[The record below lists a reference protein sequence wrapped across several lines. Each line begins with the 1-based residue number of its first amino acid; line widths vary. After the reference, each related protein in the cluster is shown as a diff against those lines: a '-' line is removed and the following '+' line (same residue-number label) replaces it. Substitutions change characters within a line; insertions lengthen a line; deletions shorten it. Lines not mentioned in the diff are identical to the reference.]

1 MPQELKNI
9 IEVIVREYLNNALIL
24 HYDIC
29 TCEKCR
35 QDILSRVVAKIP
47 AEYIELAPGEEAPYE
62 YISAIRDK
70 YKGEIVK
77 ELMQAIDAVGQN
89 PSHPV
94 TEDKIKAFNS
104 LLDRI
109 FQDRNLDFR
118 QYNSGI
124 IRRKLALRMREKGL
138 ESYADYARFLIQN
151 PDEYEKLLAQ
161 LCINVSEFFRDPE
174 VWVTVRYLF
183 ENLLQEKK
191 LKNERNLVIWSAG
204 CASGEETYTIAI
216 LLKELFR
223 QEPQNFSLTLLG
235 TDIDKKCLS
244 AADDAVY
251 TKESLKNVENKRLE
265 SYFTPLE
272 GGRYQLKEE
281 IKKMAA
287 FQYLDLIRQD
297 YIKEADVVF
306 CRNVFIY
313 FNRDLQEQLLMKF
326 YKSLRPG
333 GYLIKGKSE
342 VIFTEAGSIFKD
354 IDTNARIYQ
363 KQAV

>member
-1 MPQELKNI
+1 MPQELRNI
-9 IEVIVREYLNNALIL
+9 IEDIVKEYLNNALAL

-29 TCEKCR
+29 TCQKCK
-35 QDILSRVVAKIP
+35 QDIFSQVVAKIP
-47 AEYIELAPGEEAPYE
+47 PKYIKLAQGEEAPCE

-77 ELMQAIDAVGQN
+77 GLMQAIESVGQN
-89 PSHPV
+89 PSHPI
-94 TEDKIKAFNS
+94 TEDKARAFGA

-109 FQDRNLDFR
+109 LQVRNLDFR

-124 IRRKLALRMREKGL
+124 IKRKLALRMREKGL
-138 ESYADYARFLIQN
+138 ESYVEYARFLTQN

-183 ENLLQEKK
+183 ENLIKEKK
-191 LKNERNLVIWSAG
+191 LKNEKSLVIWSAG

-223 QEPQNFSLTLLG
+223 EGQKDFTLTLLG

-244 AADDAVY
+244 AAKEAVY
-251 TKESLKNVENKRLE
+251 TKESLKNVESERLK

-272 GGRYQLKEE
+272 GGCYQLKEE
-281 IKKMAA
+281 IRKMAG

-297 YIKEADVVF
+297 HIKETDVVF

-342 VIFTEAGSIFKD
+342 TIFTEAGRIFKD